1 MTEQKDNHQHISSL
15 VSSGFETTNRIQFHT
30 KAMTE
35 TVEGYPERTSL
46 PKGVTWQTLDRQN
59 YHPAE
64 YTAEKLLGD
73 TPPVWADPQDIS
85 KLPHDFI
92 SYEGEVEFDTN
103 GRPLNPIGPTGI
115 TGRGVLGRWGANF
128 AVDAIVTRIN
138 IDGFLEMVTIQ
149 REDGGEFATP
159 GGFVDENE
167 ETTHALQREL
177 EEETTA
183 TLSFE
188 SATPV
193 YTGYVDDP
201 RNTDNAWIETNAYHR
216 HLARGVIIPL
226 EGKDDARD
234 ARWRTINK
242 ELLEELYAS
251 HAFNVKKAI
260 ALWGKKE
267 GKIVDSEGKV
277 LNSTK

>member
-1 MTEQKDNHQHISSL
+1 MVEQKNLQIHSQP
-15 VSSGFETTNRIQFHT
+15 VSAETASDSRLKFHT
-30 KAMTE
+30 KATTE
-35 TVEGYPERTSL
+35 TVDGYPERTSL
-46 PKGVTWQTLDRQN
+46 PKGVTWQTLDKQN

-73 TPPVWADPQDIS
+73 TLPVWADPQDIS
-85 KLPHDFI
+85 ELLHDFK
-92 SYEGEVEFDTN
+92 SYEGEVVFDTN

-167 ETTHALQREL
+167 EITHALQREL

-188 SATPV
+188 SAMPV
-193 YTGYVDDP
+193 YAGYVDDP

-260 ALWGKKE
+260 AVWEKKE
-267 GKIVDSEGKV
+267 GKVVNSEGKV